1 MWSTNHR
8 ACKGNKKTT
17 GGPREDAARP
27 GTIIEFGDTTGASGE
42 QLPHLPAL
50 VRTWACRRRGHEA
63 GRSEPGDRGAAGG
76 PGAQLSAAFFRASG
90 QAPLRERTPGIH
102 ERPGDPCA
110 VRRRRH
116 TATPS
121 RGGKTGKCGPRTPRG
136 TPSLS
141 WPPAEPQATG
151 RNLRIAIQLLETA
164 RSHHASLTSKS
175 SGSRMRLGPEMGPRR
190 PRQLALRARTRMGW
204 PSLRAWSAGTPEG
217 R

>member
-27 GTIIEFGDTTGASGE
+27 GTIVEFGDTTGASGE

-110 VRRRRH
+110 VRRH

-151 RNLRIAIQLLETA
+151 RNLRYRHPASRDSPFSPRKPDVQVQREQDASRPGDGAQAPPPTSPPSTYSYGLAKPQSLE
-164 RSHHASLTSKS
+164 
-175 SGSRMRLGPEMGPRR
+175 RR
-190 PRQLALRARTRMGW
+190 HP
-204 PSLRAWSAGTPEG
+204 
-217 R
+217 